1 MAPRTLARRSSSEIP
16 DMKPPRGTSTRKLEP
31 GLKSRPG
38 LRSGLPLGLLSLR
51 IVRRIDVDDVE
62 RSLQADLNDGG
73 HRGPGEVVHL
83 RGERHEPARLERL
96 AGLAI
101 QLVAHSH
108 LQRTREHC
116 DALG

>member
-16 DMKPPRGTSTRKLEP
+16 DMKPPRGTSTRKLAP

-51 IVRRIDVDDVE
+51 IVGRIDVDDVE
-62 RSLQADLNDGG
+62 RSFQADLNDRG
-73 HRGPGEVVHL
+73 HGGPGEVMHL
-83 RGERHEPARLERL
+83 RRKRDEPTGLERL

-108 LQRTREHC
+108 
-116 DALG
+116 